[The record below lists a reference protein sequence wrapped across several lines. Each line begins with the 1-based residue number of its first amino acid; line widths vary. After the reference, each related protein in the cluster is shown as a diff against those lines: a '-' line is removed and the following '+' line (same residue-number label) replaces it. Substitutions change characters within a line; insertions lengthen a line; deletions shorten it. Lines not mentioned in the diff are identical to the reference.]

1 MKNLII
7 ELFRSAGFQ
16 INKYPG
22 GDLKRRLQIINYT
35 QIDKILDV
43 GANIGQYAILMR
55 KLGFKGKIV
64 SFESMVADSSA
75 QRAQGFQHICESVI
89 DSTQILFVY
98 SRPIKA
104 QFHMMNVKAPLDI
117 GFFDSAGKLV
127 GLMVMNTYD
136 DGNRRLY
143 SPNQEFQYA
152 LEGHVGFFSDFGMS
166 TGKTRLVINSIFD
179 ES

>member
-1 MKNLII
+1 MGLQAVMFPVLSKHRSFIMVALLALIGSCNAEDDCI
-7 ELFRSAGFQ
+7 RTNNVFGSMHAQEISLL
-16 INKYPG
+16 N
-22 GDLKRRLQIINYT
+22 D
-35 QIDKILDV
+35 
-43 GANIGQYAILMR
+43 
-55 KLGFKGKIV
+55 KGKII

-104 QFHMMNVKAPLDI
+104 RFHMRNVKAPLDI